1 MQKYQVRAAL
11 LLLLLLAACAAPPA
25 PVAVE
30 VTRVVEA
37 TRLVEVTRIVTAPP
51 EPTYTPYP
59 THTPYPTLTLAPS
72 ATPVPSLTP
81 APTIAPTLTP
91 ATGTTLPDI
100 LAAFRAAGLE
110 AESARA
116 MTRDDYGLAPLLG
129 TGYRFLI
136 PSLCPDCGGRL
147 YQFDS
152 LEDRDRMKQYYD
164 ELAKSSAMFFSW
176 TFAAG
181 DYLLQLNGD
190 LDEATARQYGD
201 VLHQA
206 TQ

>member
-1 MQKYQVRAAL
+1 MKKHQVYAAL
-11 LLLLLLAACAAPPA
+11 LLLLLLAACAAPPT
-25 PVAVE
+25 PVNVE

-91 ATGTTLPDI
+91 ATGPTLPDI

-152 LEDRDRMKQYYD
+152 LVGENIGPV
-164 ELAKSSAMFFSW
+164 LF
-176 TFAAG
+176 
-181 DYLLQLNGD
+181 
-190 LDEATARQYGD
+190 LDVCRRG
-201 VLHQA
+201 LSGA
-206 TQ
+206 TQRRPGRSHGAPVWGRVAPSHSIARL